1 MAVNWGFLGAGF
13 VASRGL
19 APAVHA
25 SRGANLYAV
34 ASRDEKRSAT
44 LEPQKVHAT
53 YNDLL
58 ADESVDA
65 VYISL
70 SNSQHLEW
78 VTKSLEAGKHVLCE
92 KPLGLNASETE
103 AMFASASQSGR
114 LLVEAVWGRWHPRF
128 SRIVDAA
135 TSGVIGNIEH
145 IETAFTFTS
154 EMTDNYRLNPLMGGG
169 ALLDVGCYQA
179 HAWVA
184 LTNGAKDLE
193 FTALTRTIGPTGIDL
208 TTDVSVRIDKS
219 ITAHAVSSFALPS
232 QQQFIVQG
240 SQGKMQTSAG
250 EAFTTWN
257 EACSLQINDVFEEF
271 AVTNAFVEMVE
282 NVSNVIS
289 GEEGWVVPSADSIR
303 VAHILDSIA
312 KHSTWVADRADQQGT

>member
-44 LEPQKVHAT
+44 LEPERVHAT
-53 YNDLL
+53 YDELL
-58 ADESVDA
+58 ADERVDA

-103 AMFASASQSGR
+103 SMFACASRSDR

-128 SRIVDAA
+128 SRMVEVVA
-135 TSGVIGNIEH
+135 SGTLGNIEH

-154 EMTDNYRLNPLMGGG
+154 EMTDNYRLNPQMGGG

-184 LTNGAKDLE
+184 LTNGATELQISD
-193 FTALTRTIGPTGIDL
+193 LTRAIGPTGIDL
-208 TTDVSVRIDKS
+208 TTDVSVRINKS
-219 ITAHAVSSFALPS
+219 ITAHAVSSFELPS
-232 QQQFIVQG
+232 QQQFIVHG
-240 SQGKMQTSAG
+240 SQGKMHTDIG
-250 EAFTTWN
+250 ESFTTWN
-257 EACSLQINDVFEEF
+257 EACSLRINDVVEEF

-282 NVSNVIS
+282 NVSNVIR
-289 GEEGWVVPSADSIR
+289 GEEGWIVPSTDSIR
-303 VAHILDSIA
+303 VARILDSIA
-312 KHSTWVADRADQQGT
+312 RHA

>member
-1 MAVNWGFLGAGF
+1 
-13 VASRGL
+13 
-19 APAVHA
+19 
-25 SRGANLYAV
+25 LYAV
-34 ASRDEKRSAT
+34 ASRDEQRSAT
-44 LEPQKVHAT
+44 LEPERVHAS
-53 YNDLL
+53 YEDLL
-58 ADESVDA
+58 ADERVDA

-92 KPLGLNASETE
+92 KPLGLNATETE
-103 AMFASASQSGR
+103 AMFDCASRSGR

-128 SRIVDAA
+128 SRMVD
-135 TSGVIGNIEH
+135 VIANGAIGSIEH

-184 LTNGAKDLE
+184 LANGAKDVVIDELS
-193 FTALTRTIGPTGIDL
+193 RTVGPTGVDL
-208 TTDVSVRIDKS
+208 TTDVSVRINNS
-219 ITAHAVSSFALPS
+219 ITAHSVSSFALPS

-240 SQGKMQTSAG
+240 SSGSMHTGVG
-250 EAFTTWN
+250 ESFTTWN
-257 EACSLQINDVFEEF
+257 EASALHINDVVEEF
-271 AVTNAFVEMVE
+271 AVTNAFVAMIE
-282 NVSNVIS
+282 NVSRVIE
-289 GEEGWVVPSADSIR
+289 GEEGWIVPSADSIR

-312 KHSTWVADRADQQGT
+312 RHQ

>member
-1 MAVNWGFLGAGF
+1 VTVNWGFLGAGY

-34 ASRDEKRSAT
+34 ASRDEQRSAT
-44 LEPQKVHAT
+44 LEPERVHAT
-53 YNDLL
+53 YEDLL
-58 ADESVDA
+58 ADERVDA

-78 VTKSLEAGKHVLCE
+78 VTQSLEAGKHVLCE
-92 KPLGLNASETE
+92 KPLGLNATETE
-103 AMFASASQSGR
+103 AMFASATKSDR

-128 SRIVDAA
+128 ARMVDVIA
-135 TSGVIGNIEH
+135 SGAIGSIEH

-184 LTNGAKDLE
+184 LTNGAKDVVIDELS
-193 FTALTRTIGPTGIDL
+193 RTVGPTGVDL
-208 TTDVSVRIDKS
+208 TTDVSVRINNS
-219 ITAHAVSSFALPS
+219 ITAHSVSSFALPS
-232 QQQFIVQG
+232 QQQFIVRG
-240 SQGKMQTSAG
+240 SNGSMHTGVG
-250 EAFTTWN
+250 ESFTTWN
-257 EACSLQINDVFEEF
+257 EASSLHINDAVEEF

-282 NVSNVIS
+282 NVSRVIE
-289 GEEGWVVPSADSIR
+289 GEAGWVVPSADSIR
-303 VAHILDSIA
+303 VAHILDSILR
-312 KHSTWVADRADQQGT
+312 HSK

>member
-1 MAVNWGFLGAGF
+1 MTVNWGFLGAGF

-25 SRGANLYAV
+25 SRGAHLYAV
-34 ASRDEKRSAT
+34 ASRDEARSAT
-44 LEPQKVHAT
+44 LEPERVHAT
-53 YNDLL
+53 YDSLL
-58 ADESVDA
+58 ADERVDA

-92 KPLGLNASETE
+92 KPLGLNAKETE
-103 AMFASASQSGR
+103 AMFATASRSGR

-128 SRIVDAA
+128 SRMVEVVA
-135 TSGVIGNIEH
+135 SGAIGNIEH

-184 LTNGAKDLE
+184 LTDGATDVEIDELS
-193 FTALTRTIGPTGIDL
+193 RTVGPTCVDL
-208 TTDVSVRIDKS
+208 TTDVSVLINSS

-240 SQGKMQTSAG
+240 SSGSMHTGVG
-250 EAFTTWN
+250 ESFTTWN
-257 EACSLQINDVFEEF
+257 EASSLHINDVVEEF

-282 NVSNVIS
+282 NVSRVIE
-289 GEEGWVVPSADSIR
+289 GEEGWIVPSADSIR

-312 KHSTWVADRADQQGT
+312 RHSS

>member
-19 APAVHA
+19 AQAVHA

-44 LEPQKVHAT
+44 LEPKRVHAT
-53 YNDLL
+53 YADLL
-58 ADESVDA
+58 ADERVDA

-103 AMFASASQSGR
+103 SMFACASRNNQH
-114 LLVEAVWGRWHPRF
+114 LVEAVWGRWHPRF
-128 SRIVDAA
+128 SRMIEVVANG
-135 TSGVIGNIEH
+135 TLGNIEH

-184 LTNGAKDLE
+184 LTNGATDLQISDV
-193 FTALTRTIGPTGIDL
+193 TRTVGPTGIDL
-208 TTDVSVRIDKS
+208 TTDVSVRINKS
-219 ITAHAVSSFALPS
+219 ITARAVSSFALPS

-240 SQGKMQTSAG
+240 SHGKMQTAVG
-250 EAFTTWN
+250 ESFTTWN
-257 EACSLQINDVFEEF
+257 EACSLQINDVVEEF
-271 AVTNAFVEMVE
+271 AVANAFVEMVE

-289 GEEGWVVPSADSIR
+289 GEEGWIVPSADSIR

-312 KHSTWVADRADQQGT
+312 RHE

>member
-1 MAVNWGFLGAGF
+1 MTVNWGFLGAGY

-34 ASRDEKRSAT
+34 ASRDEQRSAT
-44 LEPQKVHAT
+44 LEPERVHAT
-53 YNDLL
+53 YEDLL
-58 ADESVDA
+58 ADEHVDA

-92 KPLGLNASETE
+92 KPLGLNATETE
-103 AMFASASQSGR
+103 AMFDCASRSGR

-128 SRIVDAA
+128 SRMVEVVA
-135 TSGVIGNIEH
+135 SGAIGNIQH

-154 EMTDNYRLNPLMGGG
+154 DMTDNYRLNPLMGGG

-184 LTNGAKDLE
+184 LANGANDVAIDELSS
-193 FTALTRTIGPTGIDL
+193 TIGPTGVDL
-208 TTDVSVRIDKS
+208 TTDVSVRINNS
-219 ITAHAVSSFALPS
+219 ITAHSVSSFALPS

-240 SQGKMQTSAG
+240 SSGSMHTGVG
-250 EAFTTWN
+250 ESFTTWN
-257 EACSLQINDVFEEF
+257 EASSLHINDVVEEF

-282 NVSNVIS
+282 NVSRVIE
-289 GEEGWVVPSADSIR
+289 GEAGWVVPSADSIR

-312 KHSTWVADRADQQGT
+312 RHQ

>member
-1 MAVNWGFLGAGF
+1 VTVNWGFLGAGY

-25 SRGANLYAV
+25 SRGAHLYAV
-34 ASRDEKRSAT
+34 ASRDEQRSAT
-44 LEPQKVHAT
+44 LEPERVHAT
-53 YNDLL
+53 YESLL
-58 ADESVDA
+58 ADERVDA

-70 SNSQHLEW
+70 SNSQHREW

-92 KPLGLNASETE
+92 KPLGLNAKETE
-103 AMFASASQSGR
+103 EMFATASRSGR

-128 SRIVDAA
+128 SRMVEVVS
-135 TSGVIGNIEH
+135 SGAIGSIEH

-154 EMTDNYRLNPLMGGG
+154 EMTDNYRLNPSMGGG

-184 LTNGAKDLE
+184 LTNGAIGLEVEDLS
-193 FTALTRTIGPTGIDL
+193 RVMGPTGVDL
-208 TTDVSVRIDKS
+208 TTDVSVRINS
-219 ITAHAVSSFALPS
+219 TVTAHAVSSFALPS

-240 SQGKMQTSAG
+240 SSGTMRTGVG
-250 EAFTTWN
+250 ESFTTWN
-257 EACSLQINDVFEEF
+257 EASSLHIND
-271 AVTNAFVEMVE
+271 AVEDFPITNAFVEMVE
-282 NVSNVIS
+282 NVSRVIE
-289 GEEGWVVPSADSIR
+289 GEEGWIVPSADSIR

-312 KHSTWVADRADQQGT
+312 RHSS

>member
-1 MAVNWGFLGAGF
+1 MTVNWGFLGAGY

-34 ASRDEKRSAT
+34 ASRDEQRSAT
-44 LEPQKVHAT
+44 LEPERVHAT
-53 YNDLL
+53 YDDLL
-58 ADESVDA
+58 ADERVDA

-92 KPLGLNASETE
+92 KPLGLNAAETE
-103 AMFASASQSGR
+103 AMFESASRSGR

-128 SRIVDAA
+128 SRMVEIVA
-135 TSGVIGNIEH
+135 SGAIGTIEH

-184 LTNGAKDLE
+184 LTDGAIGLEIEDLS
-193 FTALTRTIGPTGIDL
+193 RVIGPTGVDL
-208 TTDVSVRIDKS
+208 TTDVSVRINGPT
-219 ITAHAVSSFALPS
+219 TAHAVSSFALPS
-232 QQQFIVQG
+232 
-240 SQGKMQTSAG
+240 
-250 EAFTTWN
+250 
-257 EACSLQINDVFEEF
+257 
-271 AVTNAFVEMVE
+271 
-282 NVSNVIS
+282 
-289 GEEGWVVPSADSIR
+289 
-303 VAHILDSIA
+303 
-312 KHSTWVADRADQQGT
+312 

>member
-1 MAVNWGFLGAGF
+1 VATNWGFLGAGF

-34 ASRDEKRSAT
+34 ASRDEQRSAT
-44 LEPQKVHAT
+44 LEPERVHAS
-53 YNDLL
+53 YDELL
-58 ADESVDA
+58 ADERVDA

-92 KPLGLNASETE
+92 KPLGLNALET
-103 AMFASASQSGR
+103 ATMFDVASANGC

-128 SRIVDAA
+128 ARVVELV
-135 TSGVIGNIEH
+135 TSGAIGNVEH

-154 EMTDNYRLNPLMGGG
+154 EMTDNYRLRPEMGGG
-169 ALLDVGCYQA
+169 ALLDVGCYQG

-184 LTNGAKDLE
+184 LTQGAPDL
-193 FTALTRTIGPTGIDL
+193 TITHVDRTVGPTGIDL
-208 TTDVSVRIDKS
+208 TTDVSVVMNNN

-232 QQQFIVQG
+232 HQQFIVRG
-240 SQGKMQTSAG
+240 THGEISTADG

-257 EACSLQINDVFEEF
+257 EASTLLVNGALEEF
-271 AVTNAFVEMVE
+271 PVTNAFVEMVE
-282 NVSNVIS
+282 NVSGVID
-289 GEEGWVVPSADSIR
+289 GENGWVVSSADSIR
-303 VAHILDSIA
+303 VAAILDAIGQ
-312 KHSTWVADRADQQGT
+312 HS

>member
-1 MAVNWGFLGAGF
+1 MTVNWGFLGAGY

-25 SRGANLYAV
+25 SRGAILYAV
-34 ASRDEKRSAT
+34 ASRDEQRST
-44 LEPQKVHAT
+44 SLEPERVHAT
-53 YNDLL
+53 YDSLL
-58 ADESVDA
+58 ADERVDA

-70 SNSQHLEW
+70 SNSQHREW
-78 VTKSLEAGKHVLCE
+78 VTKSLDAGKHVLCE
-92 KPLGLNASETE
+92 KPLGLNAQETE
-103 AMFASASQSGR
+103 EMFATASRSGR

-128 SRIVDAA
+128 SRMVEVVA
-135 TSGVIGNIEH
+135 SGAIGSIEH

-184 LTNGAKDLE
+184 LTNGAIDLE
-193 FTALTRTIGPTGIDL
+193 IEDLSRVMGPTGVDM
-208 TTDVSVRIDKS
+208 TTDVSVRINS
-219 ITAHAVSSFALPS
+219 TVTAHAVSSFALPS

-240 SQGKMQTSAG
+240 SNGSMHTGVG
-250 EAFTTWN
+250 ESFTTWN
-257 EACSLQINDVFEEF
+257 EASSLHINDVVDEF
-271 AVTNAFVEMVE
+271 GVTNAFVEMVE
-282 NVSNVIS
+282 NVSRVIE
-289 GEEGWVVPSADSIR
+289 GEEGWIVPSADSIR

-312 KHSTWVADRADQQGT
+312 RHSS

>member
-1 MAVNWGFLGAGF
+1 
-13 VASRGL
+13 
-19 APAVHA
+19 
-25 SRGANLYAV
+25 
-34 ASRDEKRSAT
+34 
-44 LEPQKVHAT
+44 VHAT
-53 YNDLL
+53 YDDLL
-58 ADESVDA
+58 ADERVDA

-103 AMFASASQSGR
+103 SMFACASRSDR

-128 SRIVDAA
+128 SRMVEVVA
-135 TSGVIGNIEH
+135 SGAIGNIEH

-184 LTNGAKDLE
+184 LTNGASDLQISDL
-193 FTALTRTIGPTGIDL
+193 ARVIGPTGIDL
-208 TTDVSVRIDKS
+208 TTDVSVRINKS
-219 ITAHAVSSFALPS
+219 ISAHAVSSFALPS
-232 QQQFIVQG
+232 QQQFIVWG
-240 SQGKMQTSAG
+240 SQGKMQTEAG
-250 EAFTTWN
+250 ESFTTWN
-257 EACSLQINDVFEEF
+257 EACSLRINEVVEEF

-282 NVSNVIS
+282 NVSNVIC
-289 GEEGWVVPSADSIR
+289 GEEGWIVPSADSIR

-312 KHSTWVADRADQQGT
+312 RHPSE

>member
-1 MAVNWGFLGAGF
+1 MTVNWGFLGAGF

-34 ASRDEKRSAT
+34 ASRDEERSAT
-44 LEPQKVHAT
+44 LEPERVHAT
-53 YNDLL
+53 YDDLL
-58 ADESVDA
+58 ADERVDA

-92 KPLGLNASETE
+92 KPLGLNAGETE
-103 AMFASASQSGR
+103 AMFNNASRNGR
-114 LLVEAVWGRWHPRF
+114 MLIEAVWGRWHPRYA
-128 SRIVDAA
+128 RMVELIA
-135 TSGVIGNIEH
+135 SGAIGDIQH

-154 EMTDNYRLNPLMGGG
+154 EMTDNYRLNPSMGGG

-184 LTNGAKDLE
+184 LTKGAKNLKIENLE
-193 FTALTRTIGPTGIDL
+193 RVVGPTGIDL
-208 TTDVSVRIDKS
+208 TTDVTVRVNES

-232 QQQFIVQG
+232 KQQFIVRG
-240 SQGKMQTSAG
+240 SHGQISTEDG
-250 EAFTTWN
+250 ESFTTWN
-257 EACSLQINDVFEEF
+257 EACSLRVNDAVEEF
-271 AVTNAFVEMVE
+271 PVTNSFVEMVE
-282 NVSNVIS
+282 NVSQVID
-289 GEEGWVVPSADSIR
+289 GNEGWLVPSADSIR

-312 KHSTWVADRADQQGT
+312 QHQ

>member
-1 MAVNWGFLGAGF
+1 VTVNWGFLGAGY

-19 APAVHA
+19 APAVHTA
-25 SRGANLYAV
+25 RGASLYAV
-34 ASRDEKRSAT
+34 ASRDVQRSAT
-44 LEPQKVHAT
+44 LEPERVHAT
-53 YNDLL
+53 YEDLL
-58 ADESVDA
+58 TDDRVDA

-92 KPLGLNASETE
+92 KPLGLTATETE
-103 AMFASASQSGR
+103 AMFATASRSGR

-128 SRIVDAA
+128 LRMVDVVA
-135 TSGVIGNIEH
+135 SGAIGHIEH

-179 HAWVA
+179 HVWVA
-184 LTNGAKDLE
+184 LTHGAKDVEIDELS
-193 FTALTRTIGPTGIDL
+193 RTVGPTGVDL
-208 TTDVSVRIDKS
+208 TTDVSVRINNS
-219 ITAHAVSSFALPS
+219 ITAHAVSSFDLPS

-240 SQGKMQTSAG
+240 SSGSMHTGAG
-250 EAFTTWN
+250 ESFTTWN
-257 EACSLQINDVFEEF
+257 EGSSLHINDAVEEF

-282 NVSNVIS
+282 NVSRVIE
-289 GEEGWVVPSADSIR
+289 GEAGWVVPSADSIR

-312 KHSTWVADRADQQGT
+312 RHQ

>member
-1 MAVNWGFLGAGF
+1 MTVNWGFLGAGF

-25 SRGANLYAV
+25 SRGAHLYAV

-44 LEPQKVHAT
+44 LEPERVHAT
-53 YNDLL
+53 YDDLL
-58 ADESVDA
+58 ADERVDA

-92 KPLGLNASETE
+92 KPLGLNAIETA
-103 AMFASASQSGR
+103 AMFDVAARNGR
-114 LLVEAVWGRWHPRF
+114 LLIEAVWGRWHPRF
-128 SRIVDAA
+128 ARMVELVS
-135 TSGVIGNIEH
+135 SGTIGDIEH

-154 EMTDNYRLNPLMGGG
+154 EMTDNYRLSPSMGGG

-184 LTNGAKDLE
+184 LTNGAADFSITEL
-193 FTALTRTIGPTGIDL
+193 ARTVGPTGIDL
-208 TTDVSVRIDKS
+208 TTDVNVRINN

-232 QQQFIVQG
+232 NQQFIVRGTLGQI
-240 SQGKMQTSAG
+240 STVAG
-250 EAFTTWN
+250 ESFTTWN
-257 EACSLQINDVFEEF
+257 EASSLQVNDVLEEF
-271 AVTNAFVEMVE
+271 PVTNAFVEMVE
-282 NVSNVIS
+282 NVSQLID
-289 GEEGWVVPSADSIR
+289 GEDGWIVSSADSIR
-303 VAHILDSIA
+303 VAQILDTIA
-312 KHSTWVADRADQQGT
+312 ATTL

>member
-1 MAVNWGFLGAGF
+1 VTVNWGFLGAGY

-34 ASRDEKRSAT
+34 ASRDEARSAT
-44 LEPQKVHAT
+44 LEPERVHAT

-58 ADESVDA
+58 ADERVDA

-92 KPLGLNASETE
+92 KPLGLNAKETE
-103 AMFASASQSGR
+103 AMFATASRSGQ

-128 SRIVDAA
+128 SRMVEVVV
-135 TSGVIGNIEH
+135 SGAIGSIEH

-154 EMTDNYRLNPLMGGG
+154 DMTDNYRLNPLMGGG

-184 LTNGAKDLE
+184 LTNGATGLE
-193 FTALTRTIGPTGIDL
+193 IENLSRAIGPTGVDL
-208 TTDVSVRIDKS
+208 TTDVSVRINGS
-219 ITAHAVSSFALPS
+219 ITAHSVSSFALPS
-232 QQQFIVQG
+232 QQQFIAQG
-240 SQGKMQTSAG
+240 SNGSMHTGAG
-250 EAFTTWN
+250 ESFTTWN
-257 EACSLQINDVFEEF
+257 EASSLHINDVVEEF

-282 NVSNVIS
+282 NVSRVIE
-289 GEEGWVVPSADSIR
+289 GEEGWIVPSADSIR

-312 KHSTWVADRADQQGT
+312 QHSS

>member
-1 MAVNWGFLGAGF
+1 VTVNWGFLGAGY

-25 SRGANLYAV
+25 SRGAHLYAV
-34 ASRDEKRSAT
+34 ASRDEARSAT
-44 LEPQKVHAT
+44 LGPERVHAT
-53 YNDLL
+53 YDSLL
-58 ADESVDA
+58 ADERVDA

-92 KPLGLNASETE
+92 KPLGLNAKETE
-103 AMFASASQSGR
+103 AMFATAPRSGR

-128 SRIVDAA
+128 SRMVEVVA
-135 TSGVIGNIEH
+135 SGAIGNIQH

-184 LTNGAKDLE
+184 LTNGATGLEIEDLS
-193 FTALTRTIGPTGIDL
+193 RVIGPTGVDL
-208 TTDVSVRIDKS
+208 TTDVSVRINDS
-219 ITAHAVSSFALPS
+219 TTAHAVSSFALPS

-240 SQGKMQTSAG
+240 SNGSMRTGVG
-250 EAFTTWN
+250 ESFTTWN
-257 EACSLQINDVFEEF
+257 EASSLHINDVVEEF

-282 NVSNVIS
+282 NVSRVIE
-289 GEEGWVVPSADSIR
+289 GEDGWIVPSADSIR
-303 VAHILDSIA
+303 VAHILDSITQ
-312 KHSTWVADRADQQGT
+312 HSS